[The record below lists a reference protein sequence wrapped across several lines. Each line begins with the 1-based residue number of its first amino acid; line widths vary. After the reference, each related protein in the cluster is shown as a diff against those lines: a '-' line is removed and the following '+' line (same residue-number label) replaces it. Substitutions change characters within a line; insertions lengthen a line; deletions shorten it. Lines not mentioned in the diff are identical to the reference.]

1 MYEII
6 RINLFLLRAI
16 FPFKSR
22 IRSAIMEEDRLNF
35 IVEDML
41 ICWSMKGPEY
51 IHMLLCRRTQLYS
64 SRFINWLGC
73 SQIESQCSWNIMQNS
88 MFTCWPRAAREGVL
102 QI

>member
-1 MYEII
+1 MTMYEII

-41 ICWSMKGPEY
+41 MCWSMEW
-51 IHMLLCRRTQLYS
+51 R
-64 SRFINWLGC
+64 
-73 SQIESQCSWNIMQNS
+73 
-88 MFTCWPRAAREGVL
+88 GVHPYATM
-102 QI
+102 

>member
-41 ICWSMKGPEY
+41 MCWSMEW
-51 IHMLLCRRTQLYS
+51 R
-64 SRFINWLGC
+64 
-73 SQIESQCSWNIMQNS
+73 
-88 MFTCWPRAAREGVL
+88 GVHPYATM
-102 QI
+102 